1 MSKNLITSIVNIIL
15 FDGVCNLCNNSVSFL
30 IKYDK
35 NYIFKFVALQTSAGQ
50 SIINQY
56 GLLNE
61 GKSVVLIKDGIVFY
75 KSDAVIEIAKQIK
88 GWPHIFKY
96 GYLFPKFL
104 RDGIYNLIAKNRY
117 FLFGRKET
125 CAIPSEKDR
134 ERFIL

>member
-1 MSKNLITSIVNIIL
+1 VNIIL

-35 NYIFKFVALQTSAGQ
+35 NNIFKFVALQTSAGQ
-50 SIINQY
+50 SIIHQY

-61 GKSVVLIKDGIVFY
+61 GKSVILIKDGIVYY
-75 KSDAVIEIAKQIK
+75 KLDAVIEIAKQIK
-88 GWPHIFKY
+88 GWPRIFKY
-96 GYLFPKFL
+96 GCLFPKFF

-125 CAIPSEKDR
+125 CAIPSEKDK
-134 ERFIL
+134 ERFIF

>member
-1 MSKNLITSIVNIIL
+1 
-15 FDGVCNLCNNSVSFL
+15 LCNNSVSFL